1 MPRTNIVLFGECG
14 AGKSSIVNML
24 SSNEHAADISSSARG
39 CTFES
44 RSFEVNVLGQPVT
57 LWDTAGLN
65 EGDAGRVVKADA
77 IAQLYS
83 LLRKLSDG
91 VSLLVFVMRAPRVR
105 DSVPKNWKIF
115 HEVICQKKIPIVIV
129 ITGLENEDNMDQ
141 WWWDNK
147 STFQRYGIYP
157 AGYACVTAFR
167 GKKRRRGDGYR
178 FDDEYE
184 DSREK
189 VQRLI
194 RSTCLA
200 DPWRVP
206 AAEWFKNIVEVTFTN
221 QDIGC
226 GKTRKVRQE
235 GIKEVAGEA
244 LNKMVSA
251 CGMSE
256 KEAHELAEKMRGM

>member
-1 MPRTNIVLFGECG
+1 MPRSNIIIFGESG
-14 AGKSSIVNML
+14 AGKSSVVNML
-24 SSNEHAADISSSARG
+24 SSNEHAADISSGARG

-44 RSFEVNVLGQPVT
+44 RSFEVNVVGQPAT
-57 LWDTAGLN
+57 LWDTAGLD
-65 EGDAGRVVKADA
+65 EGDAGKVPKADA

-91 VSLLVFVMRAPRVR
+91 VSLLMFVMRAPRIK
-105 DSVPKNWKIF
+105 DSAPKNWKLF
-115 HEVICQKKIPIVIV
+115 QEVICQSKVPSVVV
-129 ITGLENEDNMDQ
+129 ITGLENEDNMDR

-147 STFQRYGIYP
+147 STFQRYGIHP
-157 AGYACVTAFR
+157 AGFACVTAFR
-167 GKKRRRGDGYR
+167 GKKNRRGDGHK

-206 AAEWFKNIVEVTFTN
+206 AAEWFRNIVEVTFTN

-226 GKTRKVRQE
+226 GRTRKVRHE
-235 GIKEVAGEA
+235 DVKEVAGEA
-244 LNKMVSA
+244 LNRMVNA

-256 KEAHELAEKMRGM
+256 TEAREIAEKVRGL